1 MERTTVRRA
10 AARIAFML
18 IVGASAF
25 AGIAAAHDQFQH
37 PGHDQP
43 NHKPPNPFVTR
54 VGSDLYL
61 RGEKFR
67 FAGSNNYYPIYKSPL
82 MVRALFDKAAAAD
95 FRVMRVWSTNV
106 IGNADG
112 TNSVD
117 GADGRKEGV
126 YMHYWDGAAP
136 AFNDGPTGLERL
148 DFVVAEARKRNLKLI
163 LPLVNNWSAFGG
175 MDQYVRWRGG
185 QYHDEFYTDPTIKG
199 WFKGWI
205 GHLLNR
211 VNTVTGV
218 RYKDDPTIMM
228 WELGNEPR
236 CIGSGVYPRSP
247 SCSTQT
253 LISWADEISSY
264 IKSVDRNHLVSVGD
278 EGFLC
283 LPNGTD
289 WTDNCNE
296 GVDSY
301 AFAALRNIDA
311 MSLHLYPDADAWGKT
326 PAWGTEWIAKHTQ
339 KAKRLRK
346 AVYLGEFGTK
356 DKSVRNPVYREW
368 TRELFF
374 GDTDGALY
382 WILSDVQDNGALY
395 PDYDGLTVYCPSPVC
410 TTMNNFSLRMTGNWA
425 FGFPPVADDD
435 AVSTAF
441 DTPAKLTPVAND
453 IAYLGRQPVAATLDL
468 DPATAGRQ
476 STATTAAGSF
486 VLAGD
491 GSVTFTPAA
500 GFQGDALA
508 SYQLRDTA
516 GRRSNVAAL
525 RVKVLPDPNG
535 ALLLYSFENDTQ
547 GWAPASWQANAG
559 TAARVTDFAT
569 QGTASLQVTGADGGW
584 FGLNV
589 AESVLDLSAKA
600 QFKFDLRT
608 SAAAGTSV
616 NVAIQDRNWTWCE
629 GPWGFQNPGTTAT
642 VTLDLAA
649 FAASGVAC
657 PIGDFS
663 DVNAIWVWVG
673 AGATANVDNVRAE

>member
-1 MERTTVRRA
+1 
-10 AARIAFML
+10 
-18 IVGASAF
+18 
-25 AGIAAAHDQFQH
+25 
-37 PGHDQP
+37 
-43 NHKPPNPFVTR
+43 
-54 VGSDLYL
+54 
-61 RGEKFR
+61 
-67 FAGSNNYYPIYKSPL
+67 
-82 MVRALFDKAAAAD
+82 
-95 FRVMRVWSTNV
+95 
-106 IGNADG
+106 
-112 TNSVD
+112 
-117 GADGRKEGV
+117 
-126 YMHYWDGAAP
+126 
-136 AFNDGPTGLERL
+136 
-148 DFVVAEARKRNLKLI
+148 
-163 LPLVNNWSAFGG
+163 
-175 MDQYVRWRGG
+175 
-185 QYHDEFYTDPTIKG
+185 
-199 WFKGWI
+199 
-205 GHLLNR
+205 
-211 VNTVTGV
+211 
-218 RYKDDPTIMM
+218 
-228 WELGNEPR
+228 
-236 CIGSGVYPRSP
+236 
-247 SCSTQT
+247 
-253 LISWADEISSY
+253 
-264 IKSVDRNHLVSVGD
+264 
-278 EGFLC
+278 
-283 LPNGTD
+283 
-289 WTDNCNE
+289 
-296 GVDSY
+296 
-301 AFAALRNIDA
+301 
-311 MSLHLYPDADAWGKT
+311 
-326 PAWGTEWIAKHTQ
+326 
-339 KAKRLRK
+339 
-346 AVYLGEFGTK
+346 
-356 DKSVRNPVYREW
+356 
-368 TRELFF
+368 
-374 GDTDGALY
+374 LY

-516 GRRSNVAAL
+516 GRRSNVAAM

-559 TAARVTDFAT
+559 TVTRVTDFAT
-569 QGTASLQVTGADGGW
+569 QDSASLQVTGADGGW

-600 QFKFDLRT
+600 QFKYDLRT

-649 FAASGVAC
+649 FAASGVTC
-657 PIGDFS
+657 PIGDLN

-673 AGATANVDNVRAE
+673 AGATVNIDNVRAE

>member
-1 MERTTVRRA
+1 MERTTAQRVA
-10 AARIAFML
+10 ALLSCLTLCASSIAGTPSAPDNAR
-18 IVGASAF
+18 
-25 AGIAAAHDQFQH
+25 
-37 PGHDQP
+37 
-43 NHKPPNPFVTR
+43 HKPPNPFVTR

-126 YMHYWDGAAP
+126 YMQYWDGAAP
-136 AFNDGPTGLERL
+136 AFNDGANGLERL
-148 DFVVAEARKRNLKLI
+148 DFVVAEARTRNLKLI

-185 QYHDEFYTDPTIKG
+185 QYHDDFYTDATIKG
-199 WFKGWI
+199 WYKNWI
-205 GHLLNR
+205 SQLLNR
-211 VNTVTGV
+211 VNTITGV
-218 RYKDDPTIMM
+218 KYKDDPTIMM

-253 LISWADEISSY
+253 LISWADEMSTY
-264 IKSVDRNHLVSVGD
+264 IKSIDRNHLVSVGD

-283 LPNGTD
+283 LPDGTD
-289 WTDNCNE
+289 WTDNCTE

-311 MSLHLYPDADAWGKT
+311 MSVHLYPDADAWGKT
-326 PAWGTEWIAKHTQ
+326 PAWGTEWIAKHAQ
-339 KAKRLRK
+339 KAKRLKK
-346 AVYLGEFGTK
+346 AVYLGEFGTR
-356 DKSVRNPVYREW
+356 DRSVRNPVYFEW

-374 GDTDGALY
+374 GGTDGALY
-382 WILSDVQDNGALY
+382 WILSDVQDNGAPY
-395 PDYDGLTVYCPSPVC
+395 PDFDGLTVYCPSPVC
-410 TTMNNFSLRMTGNWA
+410 TTMNNFSLRMTYDRA
-425 FGFPPVADDD
+425 FGFAPVADDD
-435 AVSTAF
+435 AATADF
-441 DTPAKLTPVAND
+441 DAAATLMPAAND
-453 IAYLGRQPVAATLDL
+453 IAYLGRRPVATSIDL
-468 DPATAGRQ
+468 DPATAGQQ
-476 STATTAAGSF
+476 SIATTAAGTFALGSG
-486 VLAGD
+486 GD
-491 GSVTFTPAA
+491 VAFTPVP

-508 SYQLRDTA
+508 TYELRDTA

-547 GWAPASWQANAG
+547 GWAPANWQANAG
-559 TAARVTDFAT
+559 TVVRVTDFAT
-569 QGTASLQVTGADGGW
+569 QGTASLQITSADGGW

-589 AESVLDLSAKA
+589 AESILDLSAKA

-608 SAAAGTSV
+608 SAAVGTSV

-629 GPWGFQNPGTTAT
+629 GPWGWQDAGTTAT
-642 VTLDLAA
+642 VSLDLTA
-649 FAASGVAC
+649 FTASGVPCA
-657 PIGDFS
+657 IGNLS
-663 DVNAIWVWVG
+663 DVNAIWVFAG
-673 AGATANVDNVRAE
+673 AGMTVNIDNVRAE